1 MYKKLTTVVI
11 ALCMAS
17 WATAQTTNTEG
28 QKTTQLDE
36 GAFTFSEEQLEEED
50 ATSEN
55 VIILNSNSNV
65 YASQAG
71 GFLFSPVRFRYRAFQ
86 QKYNDVYINGV
97 QVNDMES
104 GQFRYSMVGGLNRL
118 TNNGSYV
125 LPFED
130 NNHGLTGMAGTNLH
144 NFRASN
150 MRSGHNLT
158 LSGGNNNNY
167 VARAMYAYGSGF
179 NDKGWAFAAHAT
191 YRWSNGGYVE
201 GTFYNA
207 LSYYLGVEKMWNNGH
222 SLSIA
227 TWGNPTER
235 AAAGTSTDEV
245 YWLTNNRQYNP
256 NWGYHNGHKRN
267 ARIINDFAPSA
278 IATWDWNINE
288 RLKLST
294 SLFGKYA
301 MYSRTRLTYQN
312 SAENPRPDN
321 YKKLPSNFYEVWA
334 QGHIYNTSAALAEW
348 QSAYDY
354 WTASKANQQINWAS
368 LYAANQ
374 SAAAQGKD
382 ALYYQLRQ
390 HDNHTTLAFSSVL
403 SNRLSNRQ
411 TINLGFQVTQ
421 NNSRH
426 YNTLHDMLG
435 GTSLHNINS
444 YALTTYGP
452 NDPRVQYDLNTAGP
466 NNSGRLVYEGDKY
479 GFDYGIR
486 VRNAQVWGNYTE
498 YFGKLH
504 YAIAGKLNYT
514 DMRRHGHMR
523 NGLFADNSYG
533 NGKTAKFLNGGL
545 KINAD
550 MPVGRGQI
558 INIGVG
564 YEYRSP
570 QASEAFVSPEMNND
584 FVNNLRN
591 ERIFSSE
598 IGYQLKSR
606 WVDANLC
613 AYYNH
618 LTNVSE
624 WRAFYAD
631 DAGAFTYASMTGIK
645 KEYYGLEAGL
655 RFKITSA
662 LKFNLIGT
670 ISEAK
675 NINNANV
682 TYLNATEASYH
693 NDIIYNQDMRENGT
707 PLTAASAGLDY
718 YANGWSLRLNLNWYD
733 RIYLSYAP
741 NTRYGKVLEARQQ
754 MFGDVYDNE
763 GNILYDAI
771 AQQKGHGGFMLDG
784 SIGRNIRLRH
794 GSLYLQ
800 LMVTNILNNTN
811 IVTWG
816 YEQTRADNSYNIQTL
831 APTSERVYKFSSNP
845 VKQYIWGTNGMFN
858 VIYRF

>member
-1 MYKKLTTVVI
+1 MQKKLLTTVIV
-11 ALCMAS
+11 LCVAS
-17 WATAQTTNTEG
+17 WVHAQNVETDG
-28 QKTTQLDE
+28 QKVNPIDE
-36 GAFTFSEEQLEEED
+36 SAFTFTEEQLEEDD

-55 VIILNSNSNV
+55 VIVLNSNSNV

-71 GFLFSPVRFRYRAFQ
+71 GFLWSPVRFRYRAYL

-97 QVNDMES
+97 QVNDLES

-118 TNNGSYV
+118 TNNGAYV

-130 NNHGLTGMAGTNLH
+130 SSIGMTGMAGTNLH

-179 NDKGWAFAAHAT
+179 NNKGVAFAAHAT

-207 LSYYLGVEKMWNNGH
+207 FSYYLGVQKLWNNGH
-222 SLSIA
+222 SLSFA

-278 IATWDWNINE
+278 ILTWDWDVSDKLN
-288 RLKLST
+288 LST

-301 MYSRTRLTYQN
+301 TYSKTRLTYQN

-321 YKKLPSNFYEVWA
+321 YKKLPSNFYEVWSN
-334 QGHIYNTSAALAEW
+334 GHIYNNSTSLDDW
-348 QSAYDY
+348 QTAYDY

-374 SAAAQGKD
+374 SAASQGMD
-382 ALYYQLRQ
+382 ALYFQLRQ
-390 HDNHTTLAFSSVL
+390 HDNHLNLALSSTLNA
-403 SNRLSNRQ
+403 RLTQRQ
-411 TINLGFQVTQ
+411 SIKLGFQLAQ

-426 YNTLHDMLG
+426 YNTLHDILG
-435 GTSLHNINS
+435 GQSLHNINS
-444 YALTTYGP
+444 YAMTTYGP

-466 NNSGRLVYEGDKY
+466 NNAGRLVYEGDKY

-486 VRNAQVWGNYTE
+486 VRNSQVWSSYSENI
-498 YFGKLH
+498 GKLH
-504 YAIAGKLNYT
+504 YSIAGRLNYT

-523 NGLFADNSYG
+523 NGLFADNSFG
-533 NGKTAKFLNGGL
+533 KGKTAKFFNGGL
-545 KINAD
+545 KFNSNLSL
-550 MPVGRGQI
+550 GRAQVVNFGI
-558 INIGVG
+558 G
-564 YEYRSP
+564 YEHRSP
-570 QASEAFVSPEMNND
+570 QAAESFVSPEMNND
-584 FVNNLRN
+584 FVHNLKN
-591 ERIFSSE
+591 ERIFSTE

-606 WVDANLC
+606 WIDANVS

-618 LTNVSE
+618 LTNVTE

-631 DAGAFTYASMTGIK
+631 DAGAFTYASLTGIK
-645 KEYYGLEAGL
+645 KAFYGLEGGL
-655 RFKITSA
+655 RFKINNA
-662 LKFNLIGT
+662 LKFNLVGT

-682 TYLNATEASYH
+682 IYLNATEASYH
-693 NDIIYNQDMRENGT
+693 TDIVYNKNMRENGT

-718 YANGWSLRLNLNWYD
+718 YAHGWSLRLNLNWYD

-741 NTRYGKVLEARQQ
+741 NTRYAKVLEARQQ
-754 MFGDVYDNE
+754 AYMDVYDND
-763 GNILYDAI
+763 GNIRSDILS
-771 AQQKGHGGFMLDG
+771 QKKGHGGFMLDG

-794 GSLYLQ
+794 GSLYMQ
-800 LMVTNILNNTN
+800 LMVTNILNNTS

-845 VKQYIWGTNGMFN
+845 IKQYIWGTNGMFN